1 MFLIGAVML
10 VHAIHQE
17 NTIPILERDI
27 VGVGNEKMASALL
40 MIIPIGIGFGLSSG
54 TGRPYGGR
62 QYKGLGGY

>member
-17 NTIPILERDI
+17 NTIPVLERDI